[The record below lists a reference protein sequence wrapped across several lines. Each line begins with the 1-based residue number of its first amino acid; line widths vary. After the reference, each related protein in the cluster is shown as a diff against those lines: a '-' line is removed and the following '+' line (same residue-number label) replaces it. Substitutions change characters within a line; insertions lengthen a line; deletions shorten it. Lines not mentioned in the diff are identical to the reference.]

1 MTQTIPLKMDK
12 VYALCVKAGL
22 LEEAEF
28 IKGLDQRFD
37 VIKIKEKA
45 KRGTSIQGRNKNT
58 VL

>member
-45 KRGTSIQGRNKNT
+45 KRQVKTK
-58 VL
+58 